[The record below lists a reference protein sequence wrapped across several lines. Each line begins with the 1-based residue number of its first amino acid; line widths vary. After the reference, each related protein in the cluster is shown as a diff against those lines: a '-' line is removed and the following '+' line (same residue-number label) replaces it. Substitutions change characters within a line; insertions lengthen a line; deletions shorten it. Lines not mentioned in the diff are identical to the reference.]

1 MAKRNF
7 FVKED
12 QLDDYQ
18 LKVINKKSDKSCI
31 IKGCAGSGKSIL
43 ALWKAKQIQDEGK
56 GDLLFVVYTKSL
68 RQYMKDGIKQVGL
81 NPTCVESFNKCLG
94 WERDDETGKWEC
106 TGWKKGDYDYIIVD
120 EAQDFSCEDILMMK
134 KHAKKAMLLYGD
146 SAQQLYKF
154 LKDKKTANMEE
165 LKLVTG
171 FPDDQLVFNH
181 RLPKKIAAVA
191 EYINS
196 EFDELQDRCTN
207 EGREKPYV
215 LKYPS
220 FHEQLDRIMEIIKNR
235 NLEDVGILFPT
246 NSLVKD
252 ADTYLKNKGYNVESR
267 IRDDMEIELNFN
279 SPNPK
284 LMTYHSSKGLQFE
297 SVFLPEC
304 CDGTASF
311 DLEREKTKKNAL
323 YVAMTRTYQSLYI
336 MYSSELSS
344 YFDAIPTSLY
354 ETSINNTEAEEL

>member
-81 NPTCVESFNKCLG
+81 NSTCVESFNRCLG
-94 WERDDETGKWEC
+94 WSKNEETGKLEC
-106 TGWKKGDYDYIIVD
+106 TGWKKGNYDYIIVD

-134 KHAKKAMLLYGD
+134 EHAKKAMLLYGD

-154 LKDKKTANMEE
+154 LKDKKTANMDE
-165 LKLVTG
+165 LKIVTG

-207 EGREKPYV
+207 EGREKPYI
-215 LKYPS
+215 LKYGS

-235 NLEDVGILFPT
+235 NLEDVGILFST
-246 NSLVKD
+246 NDAVKE
-252 ADTYLKNKGYNVESR
+252 ADSYLKNSGYNVESKVR
-267 IRDDMEIELNFN
+267 EDIELNFN
-279 SPNPK
+279 SSNPK

-297 SVFLPEC
+297 AVFLPEC
-304 CDGTASF
+304 CDSISTF
-311 DLEREKTKKNAL
+311 DSEREKTKKNAL
-323 YVAMTRTYQSLYI
+323 YVALTRTYQSLYI